1 VLWEKE
7 ACHSTRPFES
17 LRVLS
22 QVEGLMA
29 LSPSAVSS
37 GPNGKIEGLVF
48 GMMPSRL
55 DFEIHPVN
63 PVILSKRNLS
73 VPSGSSERSERAR

>member
-7 ACHSTRPFES
+7 ACHSTR
-17 LRVLS
+17 
-22 QVEGLMA
+22 LMA
-29 LSPSAVSS
+29 LS
-37 GPNGKIEGLVF
+37 KIEGLVF
-48 GMMPSRL
+48 GMVPSRL